1 MNTDPLFDPEIVL
14 PEGQFPEDDEAPPTE
29 NVVDLDLWI
38 DKRLRALRAIRRQME
53 QNRAVYERMVAEAEN
68 WLAEQNAPLERRY
81 NYLEERLKHV
91 ARIYPYSGKTKSRAL
106 PNGTIKLRT
115 EPERLSVVNV
125 STAAAWAETIPEL
138 AEAVEVTVTKRIRQS
153 VLQDYWRSTGIVPE
167 GCEIVPSE
175 IKAYVQLGDDR

>member
-1 MNTDPLFDPEIVL
+1 MTSPPPTRREDVVDVLHGVEVADPYRWLEDGDDPEV
-14 PEGQFPEDDEAPPTE
+14 QA
-29 NVVDLDLWI
+29 
-38 DKRLRALRAIRRQME
+38 
-53 QNRAVYERMVAEAEN
+53 